1 MNPLDWDHG
10 AVRSFQRSLSPNHQN
25 DVYNSME
32 DASFTN
38 EEWHS
43 FCKYASLTAG
53 ETQSSMG
60 WEELGLPQHNVY
72 TQDSEVEDADG
83 EAFEMDEEDPELARK
98 RKELRE
104 IEEQI
109 LLKKAAI
116 ALKTVEP
123 FVNSTTSPD
132 FSCNKSASC
141 IGATLRDRV
150 KLILQQHHP
159 ASCLFKVRSPKER
172 MNSSRL
178 SKDGLLQDDHPLK
191 LRVKALMKRRCS
203 DPFVL
208 PASIEVPELTPPPSS
223 PSITSPDNENGV
235 NEGFL
240 RFLSVLNKGVDMDF
254 LSRIVNDDSVDLPLG
269 EELLNIPVPAVE
281 NMSDPTLRRES
292 QQSDSGASL
301 PGSCGERKSDRPSQE
316 RSLSERLS
324 PPNDDEKKNDRSR
337 SKSPSAVKK
346 KKKEE
351 EKTKVDEQR
360 EQLQNILKSLG
371 LSLEVEEMSKLADR
385 TQERLYG
392 KKHEDTGVEQESRQ
406 RGSQRHYSNSSSSSS
421 SSSASSSSASSSSF
435 SRSSSRSNSP
445 SPSRRRRS
453 RSREPRRRPQH
464 SRSRDRRGDGLTRHD
479 GNEDSKEEQR
489 YRDEDEKYPKEISS
503 HQHPYQQ
510 NHTNTQPDNSLPQ
523 DSRYTADHSGIY
535 SADLS
540 SYWAPTQGAV
550 PPFFYTSG
558 RPISQNNYQSFP
570 GSVVAPNV
578 DYPPQRGSFDINL
591 FVNPDLSKSEGQ
603 TGSASGSR
611 CLQVIST
618 EQPTCTIWTRHR
630 QLREIQLVEKVE
642 VPQLIED
649 DTEAEQSEEQRP
661 PTDKEIKANLRKKLK
676 AFNQKMKQKANCLPP
691 QTG

>member
-10 AVRSFQRSLSPNHQN
+10 AVRSFQRGLSPNHQN

-32 DASFTN
+32 DASVTN
-38 EEWHS
+38 EEWHT
-43 FCKYASLTAG
+43 FCKYARRTAD

-60 WEELGLPQHNVY
+60 WEELSLPLHNVY

-83 EAFEMDEEDPELARK
+83 EALEMDEEDPELARK

-123 FVNSTTSPD
+123 FVKSTTSPD
-132 FSCNKSASC
+132 FSCNESASC

-150 KLILQQHHP
+150 NLILKQQHP
-159 ASCLFKVRSPKER
+159 ASCLSKVRSPKER

-208 PASIEVPELTPPPSS
+208 PASIAVPDLTPPPSS
-223 PSITSPDNENGV
+223 PSITSPDNENSV

-269 EELLNIPVPAVE
+269 EELLNIPVPGVE
-281 NMSDPTLRRES
+281 NKSDPTLRRES

-301 PGSCGERKSDRPSQE
+301 PGSCGERKSDPPSQE

-337 SKSPSAVKK
+337 SKSPSAVKQ
-346 KKKEE
+346 KEE

-392 KKHEDTGVEQESRQ
+392 KKHEDTRVEQESRQ
-406 RGSQRHYSNSSSSSS
+406 RGSQRHYSNCSSS
-421 SSSASSSSASSSSF
+421 

-445 SPSRRRRS
+445 SPSRRWRS
-453 RSREPRRRPQH
+453 LSREPRRRSEH
-464 SRSRDRRGDGLTRHD
+464 SDRRGDGLTRHD

-489 YRDEDEKYPKEISS
+489 YRDEGEKYPKEISS
-503 HQHPYQQ
+503 YQHLCQQ

-523 DSRYTADHSGIY
+523 DSLYTADHSGIN

-540 SYWAPTQGAV
+540 SYWAPTQGAI

-558 RPISQNNYQSFP
+558 RPIPQNTYQSFP

-578 DYPPQRGSFDINL
+578 DYPHQRGSFDINL

-618 EQPTCTIWTRHR
+618 EQPQFNIWKRQR
-630 QLREIQLVEKVE
+630 QLREIQMVEKVE
-642 VPQLIED
+642 APQLKED
-649 DTEAEQSEEQRP
+649 DTKAEQSEEKRP
-661 PTDKEIKANLRKKLK
+661 PTDKEIKANLRKKLE
-676 AFNQKMKQKANCLPP
+676 AFNQKMKQKVTQPANSLSP